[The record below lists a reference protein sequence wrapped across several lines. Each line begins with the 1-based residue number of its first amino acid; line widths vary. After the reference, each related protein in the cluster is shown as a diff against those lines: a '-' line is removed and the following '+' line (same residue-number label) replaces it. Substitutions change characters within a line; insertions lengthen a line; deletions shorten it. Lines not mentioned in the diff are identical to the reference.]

1 MSKEKIISEIGS
13 PILFPLGVIQI
24 LFLLIFFSSPFILIW
39 HSWEYAWKTGLTG
52 LLGIIIIFGLYKF
65 VKNLISETID
75 EIEKE
80 EYKNKPKS
88 NFQKKLEELRKQY
101 EQ

>member
-1 MSKEKIISEIGS
+1 MSKEKIISEIGN

-24 LFLLIFFSSPFILIW
+24 FFILFLFSSPFIWIW

-52 LLGIIIIFGLYKF
+52 LIGVIIIFGVYKF
-65 VKNLISETID
+65 VKNLISEAID
-75 EIEKE
+75 EMEKE
-80 EYKNKPKS
+80 NLPNKPKS
-88 NFQKKLEELRKQY
+88 NFQKKLEELKKQY